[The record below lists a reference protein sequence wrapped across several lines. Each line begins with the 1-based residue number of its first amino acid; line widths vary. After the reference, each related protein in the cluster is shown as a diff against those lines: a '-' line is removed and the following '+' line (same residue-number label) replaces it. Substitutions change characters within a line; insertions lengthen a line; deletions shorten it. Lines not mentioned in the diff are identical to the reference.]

1 MNPCWARALWIASAT
16 APTSS
21 SSRASPTANE
31 PRRDRHLQ
39 LRRKP
44 AGKPRP
50 ELWETSRK
58 CSHGHG
64 NEFFFEL
71 QAGNGPVLGNSGQR
85 PVASAR
91 TAVKEQSP
99 LRGAP
104 LVPRSASLT
113 AASLRLLS
121 LYGGAGAPPSLQNDA
136 LMIAMERGG
145 SARSPIE

>member
-39 LRRKP
+39 LRRKS

-71 QAGNGPVLGNSGQR
+71 PVGNGP
-85 PVASAR
+85 A
-91 TAVKEQSP
+91 
-99 LRGAP
+99 
-104 LVPRSASLT
+104 
-113 AASLRLLS
+113 LRLLPF
-121 LYGGAGAPPSLQNDA
+121 YG
-136 LMIAMERGG
+136 E
-145 SARSPIE
+145 ARSEEHTSELQSLTNLVCRLL

>member
-1 MNPCWARALWIASAT
+1 MDDRLLMNPCWARALWIASAT

-31 PRRDRHLQ
+31 PRRDQHLQ

-44 AGKPRP
+44 AGKRRP

-71 QAGNGPVLGNSGQR
+71 RAGNGAVLGNSGQR

-104 LVPRSASLT
+104 LVPRSGFCPSMGRRALPP
-113 AASLRLLS
+113 
-121 LYGGAGAPPSLQNDA
+121 LY
-136 LMIAMERGG
+136 RTT
-145 SARSPIE
+145 R

>member
-71 QAGNGPVLGNSGQR
+71 RAGNRSEEHTSEL
-85 PVASAR
+85 
-91 TAVKEQSP
+91 QSP
-99 LRGAP
+99 CN
-104 LVPRSASLT
+104 LVC
-113 AASLRLLS
+113 RLLLEKKKKKIKERS
-121 LYGGAGAPPSLQNDA
+121 VEYGT
-136 LMIAMERGG
+136 
-145 SARSPIE
+145 

>member
-71 QAGNGPVLGNSGQR
+71 RAGNGPVLGNSGQR

-91 TAVKEQSP
+91 T
-99 LRGAP
+99 
-104 LVPRSASLT
+104 
-113 AASLRLLS
+113 
-121 LYGGAGAPPSLQNDA
+121 GAPPLST
-136 LMIAMERGG
+136 ERRVDDCYGE
-145 SARSPIE
+145 RKLLET